1 MSPRRGR
8 RSILVTA
15 GPTHEPIDPVRYL
28 ANASS
33 GRMGFA
39 IAEAAARAGDRVV
52 LVAGPVALPT
62 PPGVRRIDVTTA
74 REMLRAVR
82 EAFREADAL
91 FMAAAVCDWRPARR
105 LPGKWRAKDGGAQRA
120 TLELVRNPDI
130 VATVARR
137 KGERLVVGFALET
150 GDGRARARA
159 KLRAKGL
166 DYVVLNDP
174 SALGA
179 ERTAVTILGRDG
191 SERRI
196 AGRSKR
202 AVARALLALAPPGA

>member
-1 MSPRRGR
+1 MSARRGGR
-8 RSILVTA
+8 RVVVTA
-15 GPTHEPIDPVRYL
+15 GPTHEHLDPVRYL
-28 ANASS
+28 ANESS

-52 LVAGPVALPT
+52 LVAGPVGLAT
-62 PPGVRRIDVTTA
+62 PPGVRRVDVVSA
-74 REMLRAVR
+74 REMLREVR
-82 EAFREADAL
+82 AAFRQADAL
-91 FMAAAVCDWRPARR
+91 YMAAAVCDWRPARR
-105 LPGKWRAKDGGAQRA
+105 LRGKWRAKDTGAERA
-120 TLELVRNPDI
+120 VLELVRNPDI

-137 KGERLVVGFALET
+137 KGTRLVVGFALET
-150 GDGRARARA
+150 ADGRARALA

-166 DYVVLNDP
+166 DYIVLNDP

-191 SERRI
+191 SEQRL

-202 AVARALLALAPPGA
+202 AVARVLLALDPPSP